1 MPSDANP
8 PSADEAAA
16 VARLPLFYRRPVPLS
31 SVEHADWKLKPVDYA
46 FAADTAFVPLVLT
59 EIPSAAR
66 TYPVVFA
73 GEGAAPL
80 ALTGLERTN
89 LFVADGA
96 WAEDAYVPAYVRRYP
111 FGFLA
116 TGDGKSFVL
125 ALDVEAGGVLSSGEE
140 EGRPL
145 FEDGK
150 PAELTRQA
158 LAFCD
163 AFQGEAAATTAFA
176 EALKASGVLIDRRA
190 DVTLPDGR
198 KLGLDGFQI
207 VDAEKFAA
215 LDDAIVVDWHRK
227 GWLALVQFHLASL
240 DRFSAL
246 LALQAGKTPAK
257 SSSSEGEPVTAPAG
271 DPVRSRSRK
280 A

>member
-1 MPSDANP
+1 MPSDATS

-16 VARLPLFYRRPVPLS
+16 AARLPLFYRRPVPLS
-31 SVEHADWKLKPVDYA
+31 SVDHADWKLKSADYG

-89 LFVADGA
+89 LFVTDGA
-96 WAEDAYVPAYVRRYP
+96 WTEEAYVPAYVRRYP

-125 ALDVEAGGVLSSGEE
+125 ALDVEAEGVLSSGE

-176 EALKASGVLIDRRA
+176 EALKASGLLIDRRA

-198 KLGLDGFQI
+198 KLGVDGFQI

-215 LDDAIVVDWHRK
+215 LDDAVVLDWHRK

-240 DRFSAL
+240 DRFAAL
-246 LALQAGKTPAK
+246 LALQAGK
-257 SSSSEGEPVTAPAG
+257 APAAPVVA
-271 DPVRSRSRK
+271 DPAPSRSKK

>member
-1 MPSDANP
+1 MSDANIAP
-8 PSADEAAA
+8 EGDA
-16 VARLPLFYRRPVPLS
+16 VTATRLPLFYRRPEPLS
-31 SVEHADWKLKPVDYA
+31 SIEHAAWKLKPTDYA
-46 FAADTAFVPLVLT
+46 FAAETAFVPLVVA
-59 EIPSAAR
+59 EIAAASR
-66 TYPVVFA
+66 TYPIVFA

-80 ALTGLERTN
+80 ALTGLDKAN
-89 LFVADGA
+89 LFVTEGA

-116 TGDGKSFVL
+116 TGDGKRFVL
-125 ALDVEAGGVLSSGEE
+125 ALDVEAEGVVSSGD
-140 EGRPL
+140 EGRPM

-150 PAELTRQA
+150 PAELTTEA

-176 EALKASGVLIDRRA
+176 EALKGSGLLIERRA

-198 KLGLDGFQI
+198 KLGVEGFQI

-215 LDDAIVVDWHRK
+215 LDDAVVLDWRRK
-227 GWLALVQFHLASL
+227 GWLALIYFHLASL
-240 DRFSAL
+240 DRFSVL
-246 LALQAGKTPAK
+246 LSLQAGRAA
-257 SSSSEGEPVTAPAG
+257 APSTDAG
-271 DPVRSRSRK
+271 RSNTRSKK

>member
-1 MPSDANP
+1 MSSDAT
-8 PSADEAAA
+8 PSPAA
-16 VARLPLFYRRPVPLS
+16 RSPLFYRRPVPLS
-31 SVEHADWKLKPVDYA
+31 SVDHADWKLKVADYA
-46 FAADTAFVPLVLT
+46 FAAETAFVPLVLA
-59 EIPSAAR
+59 EIASASR

-80 ALTGLERTN
+80 ALTGLEKTN
-89 LFVADGA
+89 LFVSDGVWEA
-96 WAEDAYVPAYVRRYP
+96 DAYVPAYVRRYP

-116 TGDGKSFVL
+116 TEDGERFIL
-125 ALDVEAGGVLSSGEE
+125 ALDVEAEGVVSSGE

-150 PAELTRQA
+150 PSDLTQQA

-163 AFQGEAAATTAFA
+163 TFQGEASATTAFA
-176 EALKASGVLIDRRA
+176 EALRISGLLIDRRA

-198 KLGLDGFQI
+198 KLGVDGFQI

-215 LDDAIVVDWHRK
+215 LDDATVLDWHHK
-227 GWLALVQFHLASL
+227 GWLALVHFHLMSL
-240 DRFSAL
+240 DRFTTL
-246 LALQAGKTPAK
+246 LSRQAARAAAPSPAEVETP
-257 SSSSEGEPVTAPAG
+257 TAA
-271 DPVRSRSRK
+271 RSKK